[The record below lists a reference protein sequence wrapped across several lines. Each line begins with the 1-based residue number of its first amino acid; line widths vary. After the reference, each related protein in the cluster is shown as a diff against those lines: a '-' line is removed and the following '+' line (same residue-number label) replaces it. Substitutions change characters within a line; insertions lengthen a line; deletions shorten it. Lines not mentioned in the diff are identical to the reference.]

1 MKKKLLQN
9 IFLIMLPFLAAGLGA
24 TQDSVTVAYQ
34 QTGVTEFYS
43 YFDLIPVAQMQLL
56 LPLAGV
62 LCLVTGIL
70 AVVGITAKKPGC
82 LKAIKVTTFAATTAA
97 VAPILTRGEILVIP
111 HVALP
116 LIMTAEFLFALA
128 ATGKSAAKAD
138 AGKVVQLKKY

>member
-1 MKKKLLQN
+1 MKKKLFQN
-9 IFLIMLPFLAAGLGA
+9 IFLIMLPFLAAGLA
-24 TQDSVTVAYQ
+24 AMKDSVTVAYT

-56 LPLAGV
+56 LPLAALLCLLTGV
-62 LCLVTGIL
+62 L
-70 AVVGITAKKPGC
+70 AVIGVAAKKPGC
-82 LKAIKVTTFAATTAA
+82 LKAIKVITFAATTAA
-97 VAPILTRGEILVIP
+97 VAPILTRGEVLVVP

-128 ATGKSAAKAD
+128 ATGKGTVKAD

>member
-1 MKKKLLQN
+1 MLTPSNFRFLRPALMLLAG
-9 IFLIMLPFLAAGLGA
+9 FLLLRYGLPLMLPFLAAGLGA

-82 LKAIKVTTFAATTAA
+82 LKAIRSSKARWTKNTACIPPRWRVRTTNITSMRC
-97 VAPILTRGEILVIP
+97 I
-111 HVALP
+111 
-116 LIMTAEFLFALA
+116 
-128 ATGKSAAKAD
+128 
-138 AGKVVQLKKY
+138 

>member
-1 MKKKLLQN
+1 MKKKLFQN
-9 IFLIMLPFLAAGLGA
+9 IFLIMLPFLAAGLA
-24 TQDSVTVAYQ
+24 AMKDSVTVAYT

-56 LPLAGV
+56 LPLAALLCLLTGV
-62 LCLVTGIL
+62 L
-70 AVVGITAKKPGC
+70 AVIGVAAKKPGC

-97 VAPILTRGEILVIP
+97 VAPILTRGEVLVVP

-116 LIMTAEFLFALA
+116 LIMTAEFLFVLA
-128 ATGKSAAKAD
+128 ATGKGTVKAD